1 MQYNCI
7 HIKSDFSQDWKKD
20 VFEQALFDFG
30 FDTILEDAYY
40 IPTELWEAHRDDI
53 EALCAYTPEVK
64 ITAVEI
70 CEDRNWNAAWEAE
83 HPVQELPKGVKIV
96 PHCAFG
102 AGHHETTAMMIE
114 EILNTDL
121 EGKRVLDNGCG
132 TGVLGIMAAKCGALN
147 VVAVDI
153 DDKSVDNSR
162 ENAELNGVEMDIR
175 LGSVPPE
182 GEYDLIMANIH
193 RNILIAQ
200 MPLYKA
206 YLADE
211 GELWISGFME
221 EDCALLQEA
230 ALAQGLKMK
239 ATRANGE
246 WRMMVFISSI
256 S

>member
-1 MQYNCI
+1 M
-7 HIKSDFSQDWKKD
+7 
-20 VFEQALFDFG
+20 
-30 FDTILEDAYY
+30 
-40 IPTELWEAHRDDI
+40 
-53 EALCAYTPEVK
+53 
-64 ITAVEI
+64 
-70 CEDRNWNAAWEAE
+70 
-83 HPVQELPKGVKIV
+83 KIV

-239 ATRANGE
+239 ATRENGE